1 MARDERTSSVE
12 KTFED
17 SVNEAHQYYEYTTF
31 LKTNPVITWVKICSE
46 QDTELTK
53 YSREGWTSS

>member
-1 MARDERTSSVE
+1 MARDERTSSAE

-31 LKTNPVITWVKICSE
+31 LKTNPVITCMKIMIR
-46 QDTELTK
+46 TRYRT
-53 YSREGWTSS
+53 Y